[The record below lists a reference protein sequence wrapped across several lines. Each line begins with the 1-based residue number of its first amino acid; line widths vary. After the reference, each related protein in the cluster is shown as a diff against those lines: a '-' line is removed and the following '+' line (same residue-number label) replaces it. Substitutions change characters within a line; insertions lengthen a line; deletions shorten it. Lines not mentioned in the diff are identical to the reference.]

1 MLNIAKLKNSKSNKP
16 YSLPLKARVGGVSGA
31 MHYQVD
37 GGEKK
42 EYKIIGVA
50 DSTGAIKCILYDR
63 TKEKTLQ
70 KGNSVILMNYI
81 FKTEP
86 SESIIIT
93 KNSKVM
99 KTSNL
104 EVGQELLDRAE
115 LIANPPPAVTIPI
128 KKAKTSPV
136 KTLVSI
142 QGRVVSVSLF
152 LFL

>member
-1 MLNIAKLKNSKSNKP
+1 M
-16 YSLPLKARVGGVSGA
+16 
-31 MHYQVD
+31 QV
-37 GGEKK
+37 
-42 EYKIIGVA
+42 
-50 DSTGAIKCILYDR
+50 YDR
-63 TKEKTLQ
+63 TKETTLQ
-70 KGNSVILMNYI
+70 KENTVILMNYI

-99 KTSNL
+99 NTSNF

-152 LFL
+152 LFLKMWI

>member
-1 MLNIAKLKNSKSNKP
+1 MLNIAKLKNSKRNKP
-16 YSLPLKARVGGVSGA
+16 YTLPLKARVGGVSGT

-37 GGEKK
+37 GEKK

-50 DSTGAIKCILYDR
+50 DSTGAIKCILYDK
-63 TKEKTLQ
+63 TKETTLQ

-93 KNSKVM
+93 K
-99 KTSNL
+99 NL

>member
-1 MLNIAKLKNSKSNKP
+1 MLNIVKLKNSKSNKP
-16 YSLPLKARVGGVSGA
+16 YTLPLKARVGGVSGA

-50 DSTGAIKCILYDR
+50 DSTGAIKCILYER

-93 KNSKVM
+93 K
-99 KTSNL
+99 NL

>member
-16 YSLPLKARVGGVSGA
+16 YTLPLKARVGGVSGT

-37 GGEKK
+37 GGERK

-50 DSTGAIKCILYDR
+50 DSTGAIKCILYR
-63 TKEKTLQ
+63 SKETTLQ

-93 KNSKVM
+93 KNSKIM

-104 EVGQELLDRAE
+104 EVGQELLDRA
-115 LIANPPPAVTIPI
+115 
-128 KKAKTSPV
+128 
-136 KTLVSI
+136 
-142 QGRVVSVSLF
+142 
-152 LFL
+152 

>member
-1 MLNIAKLKNSKSNKP
+1 M
-16 YSLPLKARVGGVSGA
+16 
-31 MHYQVD
+31 QV
-37 GGEKK
+37 
-42 EYKIIGVA
+42 
-50 DSTGAIKCILYDR
+50 YDR
-63 TKEKTLQ
+63 TKETTLQ
-70 KGNSVILMNYI
+70 KENTVILMNYI

-93 KNSKVM
+93 K
-99 KTSNL
+99 NL

>member
-16 YSLPLKARVGGVSGA
+16 YTLPLKARVGGKSGA
-31 MHYQVD
+31 MSYQVD
-37 GGEKK
+37 GGEKM

-63 TKEKTLQ
+63 TKENTLQ
-70 KGNSVILMNYI
+70 KGNSVIFMNYI

-86 SESIIIT
+86 SESIILT
-93 KNSKVM
+93 KNSKVL

-104 EVGQELLDRAE
+104 EVSQELLDRAE
-115 LIANPPPAVTIPI
+115 LIANPPPAETIPI

-136 KTLVSI
+136 ETLVSI
-142 QGRVVSVSLF
+142 QGRIVSVSLY
-152 LFL
+152 LSL

>member
-1 MLNIAKLKNSKSNKP
+1 MLNIAKLKNSKRNKP
-16 YSLPLKARVGGVSGA
+16 YTLPLKARVGGVSGT

-37 GGEKK
+37 GEKK

-50 DSTGAIKCILYDR
+50 DSTGAIKCILYDK
-63 TKEKTLQ
+63 TKETTLQ

-115 LIANPPPAVTIPI
+115 LIANPTPAVTIPI

-142 QGRVVSVSLF
+142 DGRVVSVSLY

>member
-1 MLNIAKLKNSKSNKP
+1 MLNIAKLKNSKSDKP
-16 YSLPLKARVGGVSGA
+16 YTLHFKARVGGVSGT

-37 GGEKK
+37 GGEKR
-42 EYKIIGVA
+42 
-50 DSTGAIKCILYDR
+50 SAIKCILYDR
-63 TKEKTLQ
+63 TKETTLQ

-86 SESIIIT
+86 LELIFIT

-115 LIANPPPAVTIPI
+115 LIANPPPAETISI
-128 KKAKTSPV
+128 KKA
-136 KTLVSI
+136 
-142 QGRVVSVSLF
+142 
-152 LFL
+152 

>member
-16 YSLPLKARVGGVSGA
+16 YTLPLKARVGGVSGT
-31 MHYQVD
+31 MNYQVD

-63 TKEKTLQ
+63 TKENTLQ

-86 SESIIIT
+86 SESIILT

-104 EVGQELLDRAE
+104 EVSQELLDRAE
-115 LIANPPPAVTIPI
+115 LIANPPPAETIPI